1 MPTSQRGEEGVIKR
15 GLASASQVDD
25 VLTDVTR
32 KGFFSRPDSLL
43 ATSDTVIGMSHQLD
57 LLILTIA

>member
-1 MPTSQRGEEGVIKR
+1 MIKR